1 MSVTVA
7 QLEAQGLTYRQID
20 YWTSQGYLRAD
31 TSNPG
36 SGTDR
41 TWLDGETHVAHRM
54 LSLIEVGF
62 KPGRAHV
69 MARSDDRWV
78 MLPPVSN
85 PDEAPHPTEQT
96 MFEILTEFD
105 WSDYGLDEVEN
116 ADQEWAKRLSRDL
129 SLALRNFY
137 GR

>member
-7 QLEAQGLTYRQID
+7 QLETQGLTYRQIN
-20 YWTSQGYLRAD
+20 YWTNQGYLRPD
-31 TSNPG
+31 PQNPG
-36 SGTDR
+36 
-41 TWLDGETHVAHRM
+41 TWLDGETHIAHRM

-62 KPGRAHV
+62 KPGKAHE

-85 PDEAPHPTEQT
+85 IDENPHPTEQAL
-96 MFEILTEFD
+96 FEVLTGFD

-116 ADQEWAKRLSRDL
+116 ADRDWARRLSRDL
-129 SLALRNFY
+129 SLALRDQY